1 MAEGLGHHAM
11 SEEDDEF
18 IEELPLPTEPPPE
31 PRRRK
36 VKIEPLP
43 VLYEDDDIVV
53 INKPAGLAAIPGRAE
68 TNSVLEK
75 LAAQLN
81 LPWKGS
87 ADPRV
92 RVVHRI
98 DKDTT
103 GVMLFAKHIA
113 AQRHLSH
120 QFQNNTIG
128 KEYLALVAGK
138 IDADEGV
145 IDAPLAA
152 HPTQRDRMHVSKH
165 GRPAVTAWKVEQRLK
180 RFTLVRAF
188 PKTGKTH
195 QIRVHLAHLGF
206 PLAIDPL
213 YNPAQQTAHP
223 DHPAGI
229 YLSQHKRGY
238 RPTKGEEERPLIARL
253 TLHAYKLT
261 IVHPNGQ
268 TITFEAP
275 VPKDLRATI
284 AQISKAR

>member
-1 MAEGLGHHAM
+1 MSTM
-11 SEEDDEF
+11 SEPSEPRKRKPD
-18 IEELPLPTEPPPE
+18 PLP
-31 PRRRK
+31 
-36 VKIEPLP
+36 I
-43 VLYEDDDIVV
+43 LYEDADIVV
-53 INKPAGLAAIPGRAE
+53 VNKPAGLAAIPGRAE
-68 TNSVLEK
+68 TDSVIER

-81 LPWKGS
+81 LPWKGT
-87 ADPRV
+87 ADPRL

-103 GVMLFAKHIA
+103 GVMLFAKHVE
-113 AQRHLSH
+113 AQRVLSH

-138 IDADEGV
+138 IEQDEGV
-145 IDAPLAA
+145 IDAPLAP
-152 HPTQRDRMHVSKH
+152 HPSQRDRMNVFKH
-165 GRPAVTAWKVEQRLK
+165 GRPAITAWKVEQRIK

-195 QIRVHLAHLGF
+195 QIRVHLAHIGH

-213 YNPAQQTAHP
+213 YNPAQQTVDP
-223 DHPAGI
+223 NYPAGI

-253 TLHAYKLT
+253 TLHAHKLT
-261 IVHPNGQ
+261 ITHPSGQ
-268 TITFEAP
+268 PMTFEAP
-275 VPKDLRATI
+275 LPKDFRATI